1 MKNKIIKTQI
11 IVMLFMILGKVIG
24 FLREIILAS
33 KFGTTYEMD
42 TYSFNSTLL
51 LFLATIG
58 YAITTTVI
66 PLFTELKDKEKF
78 KEQERIVNN
87 LISCVFIMG
96 IAITIMSIVLSNVIV
111 VLFAPGFTGES
122 FITARNLTIIM
133 SFSII
138 FMLIQSVITG
148 VLQANGKFYT
158 PAAMA
163 LIGNIVMLI
172 YLLFFVSKFG
182 IIGFGYITVLAYF
195 MQLLINIPSY
205 KKLGFKYY
213 FYMNIKDEKI
223 RTILRLSISVI
234 ASTCIMQVATFINN
248 FYGSLIGEGSISIYN
263 YANRLIT
270 LGIEIVPI
278 GISMVIYPILSKM
291 GSNKN
296 EKEFNRIFK
305 EGITLISIVI
315 IPITI
320 LMIILRVDII
330 KFLYERNSFT
340 SESTLVTSKM
350 LLFLAPVMLSGGI
363 KDLLN
368 KACYSLNEV
377 KIPMRVSI
385 LTIIITILVNLLLYK
400 KIGISSLGIATSV
413 ANVLGAILTIV
424 LVKKKFKFVN
434 LNVSGSLIKISIAS
448 VLMGVIVYVTKGY
461 LAIKLGTSMLGT
473 LGLLIISAI
482 ISIFI
487 YMILLIILNVREFK
501 VLLNNKKYKL

>member
-296 EKEFNRIFK
+296 
-305 EGITLISIVI
+305 
-315 IPITI
+315 
-320 LMIILRVDII
+320 
-330 KFLYERNSFT
+330 
-340 SESTLVTSKM
+340 
-350 LLFLAPVMLSGGI
+350 
-363 KDLLN
+363 
-368 KACYSLNEV
+368 
-377 KIPMRVSI
+377 
-385 LTIIITILVNLLLYK
+385 
-400 KIGISSLGIATSV
+400 
-413 ANVLGAILTIV
+413 
-424 LVKKKFKFVN
+424 
-434 LNVSGSLIKISIAS
+434 
-448 VLMGVIVYVTKGY
+448 
-461 LAIKLGTSMLGT
+461 
-473 LGLLIISAI
+473 
-482 ISIFI
+482 
-487 YMILLIILNVREFK
+487 
-501 VLLNNKKYKL
+501 